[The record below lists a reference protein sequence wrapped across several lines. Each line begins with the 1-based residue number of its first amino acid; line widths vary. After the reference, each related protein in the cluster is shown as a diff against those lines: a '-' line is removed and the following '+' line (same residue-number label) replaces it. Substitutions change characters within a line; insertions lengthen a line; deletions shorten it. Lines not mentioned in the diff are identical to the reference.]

1 MFTNSFL
8 ASSFLLAT
16 VSASPLLQEGIPV
29 QFLIPRD
36 PGDPVQPTATGA
48 AANTATASSGG
59 GDTQSVNVKGSIS
72 GPLAVTKIN
81 DNDGIGSGSDTYKMY
96 KGDGSSGA
104 GWPKLSDWV
113 SFGDMFTANK
123 EIMKTSCSHFG
134 VPDNTDEEISDIHS
148 AIQSVAL
155 ATEVDHRFI
164 LAIMMEESKGCV
176 RVSDCRSICPLKQH
190 Y

>member
-8 ASSFLLAT
+8 ASSFLLTA

-29 QFLIPRD
+29 HFLNPRD
-36 PGDPVQPTATGA
+36 PGDFIPRTVTGA
-48 AANTATASSGG
+48 AASTTTAPAGG
-59 GDTQSVNVKGSIS
+59 GDTQSVSVKGSVS
-72 GPLAVTKIN
+72 GPLAVTTIN

-104 GWPKLSDWV
+104 GWPELSAWV
-113 SFGDMFTANK
+113 SFGQMFTANK
-123 EIMKTSCSHFG
+123 GIMKTSCSYFG
-134 VPDNTDEEISDIHS
+134 VPDNTDEEILDIQS

-155 ATEVDHRFI
+155 ATKVDHRFI
-164 LAIMMEESKGCV
+164 LAILMEESKGCV

-190 Y
+190 Q